1 MRLFGVMDPLV
12 GAHGFTALVQRAVH
26 LTHQV
31 NGCFAALEFG
41 IAPTL
46 DLSKLGEAF
55 EHHDAETAVA
65 CAQHLLAT
73 LITLSCSFIG
83 DVLTFSALRRAWP
96 HTAIGQP
103 SKVDEEAQ

>member
-1 MRLFGVMDPLV
+1 MNPLV
-12 GAHGFTALVQRAVH
+12 GAHGFTALAQRAVH
-26 LTHQV
+26 LTHQSHA
-31 NGCFAALEFG
+31 CFAALDFQ
-41 IAPTL
+41 IAPNL
-46 DLSKLGEAF
+46 ELGKLGEAF
-55 EHHDAETAVA
+55 EQHDPEKAAA

-103 SKVDEEAQ
+103 PKVDEEAQ